1 MKNLHLLPTDKPSR
15 LFKFANQLHLDTIP
29 KEYYEK
35 YNIYITSDEEIKE
48 GDAVIHD
55 FGMGYELE
63 NPCDSDNLKS
73 NTRSKI
79 ILTTDQD
86 LIADGVQAISD
97 EFLKWFVENPTCE
110 FAEIVSEL
118 KAFDENGLCISFAMY
133 DTDYTKMM
141 YYVIPQKEAVLAKL
155 GKMNKDLED
164 ALESAFSSKK
174 PNFTEV
180 TINAFSKS
188 MDLTLET
195 EPETLEEAAES
206 YRKEY
211 DTLPVVR
218 FNAFIAGGKWQAE
231 QLLKDDAIQTLEKSL
246 ALVIDKQKR
255 MYSEEEVLEILQKWS
270 MYQVDIELNKLNIKE
285 LNDALKKT
293 LSYKEWFGQIKKK

>member
-1 MKNLHLLPTDKPSR
+1 MKNIHILPTEKPSR
-15 LFKFANQLHLDTIP
+15 LSILNSGKLNFGAEIMSSSNSKPQH
-29 KEYYEK
+29 
-35 YNIYITSDEEIKE
+35 IYITSDEEIKE

-86 LIADGVQAISD
+86 LITDGVQAISD

-110 FAEIVSEL
+110 FAEVVSEL

-133 DTDYTKMM
+133 DTDYTKMI
-141 YYVIPQKEAVLAKL
+141 YYVIPQKEAVLAKW

-195 EPETLEEAAES
+195 VPETIEDAAERNCES
-206 YRKEY
+206 ITHPYCDREKSM
-211 DTLPVVR
+211 
-218 FNAFIAGGKWQAE
+218 FFKGAKWQAE
-231 QLLKDDAIQTLEKSL
+231 RS
-246 ALVIDKQKR
+246 
-255 MYSEEEVLEILQKWS
+255 YSKEEVLQIYKDYEAYVIKTPITE
-270 MYQVDIELNKLNIKE
+270 VIEFSK
-285 LNDALKKT
+285 
-293 LSYKEWFGQIKKK
+293 WFGQIKKK